1 MCGRPKRNPKIDE
14 QLEKQEKTATAAKEQ
29 ATIDLEATREKQL
42 EAERKA
48 KADAATLKKEQ
59 EQAALRQAELD
70 RQAAAEKKQAA
81 AEKKQSDAVAMAEKM
96 GELTASGTRAAEQT
110 YSTAQMRRRSLRK
123 GRGRR
128 SLLAGSGGGAGFF
141 SRFT

>member
-14 QLEKQEKTATAAKEQ
+14 QLEKQESTASAAKEQ
-29 ATIDLEATREKQL
+29 ANIDLMETREKQL

-48 KADAATLKKEQ
+48 KADADALKKEQ

-70 RQAAAEKKQAA
+70 RQAAAEKKQ
-81 AEKKQSDAVAMAEKM
+81 SDAVAMSEKM
-96 GELTASGTRAAEQT
+96 GELTASGTRLAEQRGP
-110 YSTAQMRRRSLRK
+110 SAAQIRRRSLRK

-128 SLLAGSGGGAGFF
+128 SLLSGSGGGAGYF